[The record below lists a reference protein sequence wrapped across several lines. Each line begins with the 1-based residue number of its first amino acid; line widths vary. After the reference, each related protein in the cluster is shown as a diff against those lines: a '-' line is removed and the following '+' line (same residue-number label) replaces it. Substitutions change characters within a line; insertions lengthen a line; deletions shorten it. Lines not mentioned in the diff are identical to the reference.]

1 MADDLTAPLGRD
13 RKNQDAPRRS
23 PIPAVV
29 AGFLGFCLVVFL
41 GWAMLG
47 DDPLGGEPKIVMATD
62 VRAAAKKAAEPSPGA
77 AKDEKAEPGKDA
89 RSGGAQ
95 AAARPAGGAD
105 GMQTVTIIDG
115 ASGNRQE
122 VVVPSQAEQKLALV
136 DAKLLEE
143 TRHGLI
149 PRVST
154 DGARPLVAYARPVAS
169 NADNANKPRI
179 ALVVGGLGISASST
193 AEALAKLPAAVS
205 FAFAPYGT
213 DTERVA
219 ARARAQGHELLV
231 QLPMEPFDYPDNDP
245 GPQTLLVS
253 LAPEQNADRM
263 HWVMSRFQGYVGI
276 ANYMG
281 SRFTASEAAFAPVL
295 REVAKRGLMYL
306 DDGTAPRSLSAQ
318 IAGASGL
325 PYAKAS
331 VVLDAVPTPNE
342 IDRALARLEGVA
354 RESGI
359 AVGVATALPVS
370 IARMAN
376 WAKAVEARGFVLVPI
391 SAAAIKPKAS

>member
-13 RKNQDAPRRS
+13 RKNQDPPRRS
-23 PIPAVV
+23 PVPVV
-29 AGFLGFCLVVFL
+29 AAGFLGFCLVVFF
-41 GWAMLG
+41 GWAMLA
-47 DDPLGGEPKIVMATD
+47 DDPFGGEPKVVMATD
-62 VRAAAKKAAEPSPGA
+62 LHAAAKKAAEPAPGA
-77 AKDEKAEPGKDA
+77 AKDDPKAAPGNDA
-89 RSGGAQ
+89 KS
-95 AAARPAGGAD
+95 AANRPAVTPD

-115 ASGNRQE
+115 ASGNRQD
-122 VVVPSQAEQKLALV
+122 VVVPSAERKLALV

-149 PRVST
+149 PRVSV

-169 NADNANKPRI
+169 NAENANKPRI
-179 ALVVGGLGISASST
+179 ALVVGGLGISAGST
-193 AEALAKLPAAVS
+193 AEVLAKLPAAVS

-213 DTERVA
+213 DIERVA
-219 ARARAQGHELLV
+219 SRARAQGHELLL

-281 SRFTASEAAFAPVL
+281 ARFTASEAAFAPVL

-306 DDGTAPRSLSAQ
+306 DDGSSPRSLSAQ

-325 PYAKAS
+325 AYAKAS

-342 IDRALARLEGVA
+342 IDRALARLEAAA

-370 IARMAN
+370 IARMVN
-376 WAKAVEARGFVLVPI
+376 WAKSVEARGFVLVPI
-391 SAAAIKPKAS
+391 SAAASKPKAS

>member
-1 MADDLTAPLGRD
+1 VADDLTAPLGRD
-13 RKNQDAPRRS
+13 RKNQDPPRRS
-23 PIPAVV
+23 PVPVV
-29 AGFLGFCLVVFL
+29 AAGFLGFCLVVFF
-41 GWAMLG
+41 GWAMLA
-47 DDPLGGEPKIVMATD
+47 DDPFGGEPKVVMATD
-62 VRAAAKKAAEPSPGA
+62 LHAAAKKAAEPAPGA
-77 AKDEKAEPGKDA
+77 AKDDPKAAPGNDA
-89 RSGGAQ
+89 KS
-95 AAARPAGGAD
+95 AANRPAVTPD

-115 ASGNRQE
+115 ASGNRQD
-122 VVVPSQAEQKLALV
+122 VVVPSAERKLALV

-149 PRVST
+149 PRVSV

-169 NADNANKPRI
+169 NAENANKPRI
-179 ALVVGGLGISASST
+179 ALVVGGLGISAGST
-193 AEALAKLPAAVS
+193 AEVLAKLPAAVS

-213 DTERVA
+213 DIERVA
-219 ARARAQGHELLV
+219 SRARAQGHELLL

-281 SRFTASEAAFAPVL
+281 ARFTASEAAFAPVL

-306 DDGTAPRSLSAQ
+306 DDGSSPRSLSAQ

-325 PYAKAS
+325 AYAKAS

-342 IDRALARLEGVA
+342 IDRALARLEAAA

-359 AVGVATALPVS
+359 AVGIATALPVS
-370 IARMAN
+370 IARMVN
-376 WAKAVEARGFVLVPI
+376 WAKSVEARGFVLVPI
-391 SAAAIKPKAS
+391 SAAASKPKAS